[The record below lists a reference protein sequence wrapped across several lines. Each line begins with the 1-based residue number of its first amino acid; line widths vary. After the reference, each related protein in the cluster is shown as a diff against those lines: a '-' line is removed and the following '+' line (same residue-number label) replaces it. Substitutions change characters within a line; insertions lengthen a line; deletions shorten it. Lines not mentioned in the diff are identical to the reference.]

1 MVNHSVHISVIK
13 YFIGPK
19 FHFLVIDWISLG
31 LIPFFR
37 ITDRPHQFCLKKRTS
52 NFLSC
57 SLQNEKTHDTL
68 AEQNIPAKQYEY
80 ITASS
85 PSDVHYLSGV
95 ARTIIIVNLSVQ
107 ILTQTLL

>member
-1 MVNHSVHISVIK
+1 MVDHSVHISIIK

-19 FHFLVIDWISLG
+19 FRFLVIDWISLG

-57 SLQNEKTHDTL
+57 SLQNEKKKDTL

-85 PSDVHYLSGV
+85 PSGVHHLNGV
-95 ARTIIIVNLSVQ
+95 ARTIIIVIMIARVHNY
-107 ILTQTLL
+107 